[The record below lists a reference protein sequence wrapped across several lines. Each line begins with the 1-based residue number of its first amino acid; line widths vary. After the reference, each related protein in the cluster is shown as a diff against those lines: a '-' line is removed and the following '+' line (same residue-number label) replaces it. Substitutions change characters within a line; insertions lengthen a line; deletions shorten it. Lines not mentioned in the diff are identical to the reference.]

1 MVKNQFKAPIESLQ
15 TDIDIEYFNS
25 ILGNYLST
33 QGIVCHDSCIDT
45 PQQNRVVESK
55 NQHLL
60 EVARALMV
68 TTHMPKKFWGKVAH
82 TATFLINQM
91 PLPTLNFNTILSTLL
106 TLTLLLVFT
115 IPFL

>member
-1 MVKNQFKAPIESLQ
+1 MVKNQFKAPIKSVQ
-15 TDIDIEYFNS
+15 TDIDTEYFNS

-33 QGIVCHDSCIDT
+33 QGIVPHNSCIDT
-45 PQQNRVVESK
+45 PQQNRAIESK

-68 TTHMPKKFWGKVAH
+68 TTHMPKKFWGKVVR

-91 PLPTLNFNTILSTLL
+91 PSPTLNFNTILSTLL

>member
-15 TDIDIEYFNS
+15 TDNGTEYFNS

-33 QGIVCHDSCIDT
+33 QGIVCHNSCVDT

-60 EVARALMV
+60 EVARALMFA
-68 TTHMPKKFWGKVAH
+68 THTPKKFWGKVVL

-91 PLPTLNFNTILSTLL
+91 FSPTLNFNTILSTLL